1 MKCINDLH
9 VNFGYVVNNSIP
21 GLVQKDGTEIMCEAS
36 VMNLY

>member
-1 MKCINDLH
+1 MIDLH

-21 GLVQKDGTEIMCEAS
+21 DHVYKNGTRIMCETS